1 MMISSTGSS
10 NLFSK
15 LMYLILNYLVKISW
29 QAGSKLLP
37 KAYLNNQW
45 TGFVR
50 AKGRARQERGEE
62 RERGTGN
69 KSDHTDVIG

>member
-1 MMISSTGSS
+1 
-10 NLFSK
+10 
-15 LMYLILNYLVKISW
+15 MYLIPSYLVKISW
-29 QAGSKLLP
+29 QAGCKLLP

-62 RERGTGN
+62 REREALEISQIIPT
-69 KSDHTDVIG
+69 S

>member
-1 MMISSTGSS
+1 
-10 NLFSK
+10 
-15 LMYLILNYLVKISW
+15 MYLIPNYLVKISW

-62 RERGTGN
+62 REALEISQIIPT
-69 KSDHTDVIG
+69 S

>member
-1 MMISSTGSS
+1 
-10 NLFSK
+10 
-15 LMYLILNYLVKISW
+15 MYLIPNYLVKISW
-29 QAGSKLLP
+29 QAGCKLLP

-69 KSDHTDVIG
+69 KSDHTDVIA

>member
-1 MMISSTGSS
+1 M
-10 NLFSK
+10 
-15 LMYLILNYLVKISW
+15 KISW

-50 AKGRARQERGEE
+50 TKGRARQERGEE
-62 RERGTGN
+62 REREALEISQIIPT
-69 KSDHTDVIG
+69 S